1 MQDEALKGR
10 VAEHI
15 KALEAE
21 VAVLRTLRHRNI
33 VRYLG
38 TERTEDAF
46 NIFLEY
52 VPGGSIASLIDKF
65 GPLQVHMLPLLAT
78 GLAASCL
85 ISSSRHSASVTYRMY
100 TGAQELPTYRK
111 IPRKML
117 GT

>member
-1 MQDEALKGR
+1 MTTDDNTCCINFFSMQDEALKGR

-65 GPLQVHMLPLLAT
+65 GPLQVHIYM
-78 GLAASCL
+78 
-85 ISSSRHSASVTYRMY
+85 
-100 TGAQELPTYRK
+100 PTPDTLQAY
-111 IPRKML
+111 MH
-117 GT
+117 TH